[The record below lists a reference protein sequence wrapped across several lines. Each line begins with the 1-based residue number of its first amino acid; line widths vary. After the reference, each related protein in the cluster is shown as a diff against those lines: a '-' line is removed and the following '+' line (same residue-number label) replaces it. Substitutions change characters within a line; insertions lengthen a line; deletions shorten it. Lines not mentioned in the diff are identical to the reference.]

1 MANGDDVYSRGV
13 VSGES
18 SSMRGWR
25 EKQDIRDRARAAKQ
39 RGVSLAETAVEE
51 QQRRAAENQRAI
63 RYGAA
68 RGLGAGEWNT
78 GAGTLM
84 AFGQTGLDAEMR
96 GIQKAEQDEQR
107 LQSLRSEAA
116 KQELGL
122 AEYDM
127 AIGSAERDQAQALGD
142 AKSRAEQEIAATNRW
157 DTWGADNEE
166 ATSIAW
172 SIYNDL
178 LAQGEIGAAEQ
189 FKREYID
196 SGGTAR
202 QRLNY

>member
-1 MANGDDVYSRGV
+1 
-13 VSGES
+13 
-18 SSMRGWR
+18 
-25 EKQDIRDRARAAKQ
+25 
-39 RGVSLAETAVEE
+39 
-51 QQRRAAENQRAI
+51 
-63 RYGAA
+63 
-68 RGLGAGEWNT
+68 
-78 GAGTLM
+78 
-84 AFGQTGLDAEMR
+84 
-96 GIQKAEQDEQR
+96 
-107 LQSLRSEAA
+107 
-116 KQELGL
+116 
-122 AEYDM
+122 M

-189 FKREYID
+189 FKRDYID